1 MEKDSIRRLP
11 NLSEE
16 DRKIEQ
22 YFIDEACEKTEEY
35 LQKYKNMPQSF
46 GGRYICA
53 DLFKETF
60 DIYSVNSETRNLYA
74 SSIHN
79 SAAVL
84 SNELFQRMAIDPAI
98 SKCIFLT
105 GIPGAGKS
113 FFVQSLIVNG
123 ELPKDTMVFEGDINA
138 LETIKQKMQ
147 KVLDNH
153 KKIYVIVLNPTLELA
168 YRNMMERLHEIGR
181 GASMHTMARIASG
194 LKNSLKDLYSF
205 FNGNIQIGIYN
216 KFSNAD
222 IVIQEGI
229 ENINTLED
237 RSYEEIKDE
246 LAQIREKII
255 AEENI
260 KKNSLYRLK
269 NERLE
274 NSNGIIKNS

>member
-1 MEKDSIRRLP
+1 MEKNTIRRLP

-16 DRKIEQ
+16 EKKMEQ

-60 DIYSVNSETRNLYA
+60 DIYSVDSSTRNFYA
-74 SSIHN
+74 SVIHN

-84 SNELFQRMAIDPAI
+84 SNELFQRLAEDSSI

-123 ELPKDTMVFEGDINA
+123 ELPKDTMVFEGDINS
-138 LETIKQKMQ
+138 LDTIKQKMQ
-147 KVLDNH
+147 KILDNH
-153 KKIYVIVLNPTLELA
+153 KKIYIIVLNPTLELA

-194 LKNSLKDLYSF
+194 LKCSLKELNRF
-205 FNGNIQIGIYN
+205 FEGNLQIGIYN
-216 KFSNAD
+216 KLSNTD
-222 IVIQEGI
+222 ITIQEGI
-229 ENINTLED
+229 ENINSLED
-237 RSYEEIKDE
+237 RSYEEIKKE
-246 LAQIREKII
+246 LAQIRETII
-255 AEENI
+255 AEENV
-260 KKNSLYRLK
+260 KKNSLYDLK
-269 NERLE
+269 KDRLE
-274 NSNGIIKNS
+274 NNNGISKSS